1 MLLKVPVRKI
11 KIGVDFGVSFGG
23 CDFFSPIGHEE
34 ASFKALCV
42 IRSAVEMTNTI
53 ATQSFEWRLSILS
66 YLQDISPAY
75 KTVKHPSQC
84 KVLVSCTV
92 HPLLTM
98 EASSKTLERTRER
111 AARLMFNRLKG
122 GGWTTSPSLQNLKKN
137 LRTVPKKR
145 EDVSRGSEKYMGSLH
160 PVERLDLNCRARGAR
175 APVYTEEKQLTW
187 FPQSTPTH
195 RAKPLNPKCP
205 LMKFRYLCQLG
216 DAVILGTTCNNKR
229 LAKRAAAEMALQW
242 LGINPYPGVT
252 PLASTSILHQS
263 AQEYQRTNVKEM
275 TVTFSSTK
283 ETFIFDSVFPSSAE
297 FHLRNHTKKSHD
309 FWKKSGHARAISR
322 FCRPSASRKISR
334 ATGVTQLCGEYSET
348 QESAKDLYA
357 ELKKFFSYDHDQ
369 EGVHHPEQ
377 ISRASL
383 PPQVE
388 AISWHILSHLS
399 HLLTC
404 PTIDPDVD
412 PQLLPVCEH
421 LGAPCGSPVIHAV
434 RFARHGTT
442 LHEVSTLV
450 FGEDCRYSFAK
461 STTLLPKYN

>member
-1 MLLKVPVRKI
+1 
-11 KIGVDFGVSFGG
+11 
-23 CDFFSPIGHEE
+23 
-34 ASFKALCV
+34 
-42 IRSAVEMTNTI
+42 
-53 ATQSFEWRLSILS
+53 
-66 YLQDISPAY
+66 
-75 KTVKHPSQC
+75 
-84 KVLVSCTV
+84 
-92 HPLLTM
+92 M

-263 AQEYQRTNVKEM
+263 
-275 TVTFSSTK
+275 
-283 ETFIFDSVFPSSAE
+283 
-297 FHLRNHTKKSHD
+297 
-309 FWKKSGHARAISR
+309 
-322 FCRPSASRKISR
+322 
-334 ATGVTQLCGEYSET
+334 
-348 QESAKDLYA
+348 DLYA

-442 LHEVSTLV
+442 LHEIGDKHAESI
-450 FGEDCRYSFAK
+450 
-461 STTLLPKYN
+461 LLPVFSDWKNKIQILPNGPICVSSHQNEKGDCFLSTSGN